1 MVAEKH
7 RLCSCIL
14 ASFSPAKA
22 ASPKPKVV
30 RAEPCL
36 GRRALGEW
44 PSVWARPSS
53 NLYQHA
59 TMKPPVLSPYAALRQ
74 VCRPLL
80 TSHSTSE
87 WPRKSPQWPPRGKG
101 WPCDRT
107 LESRTILSLTW
118 YVGLLV
124 PVKWGFFDG
133 LPHVWGQPRSIRT
146 ALADA
151 RKWRVCTADKC
162 SAR

>member
-7 RLCSCIL
+7 RLCFYIS
-14 ASFSPAKA
+14 ASFSPATA

-30 RAEPCL
+30 RAEPYW

-44 PSVWARPSS
+44 PSVWARPNS
-53 NLYQHA
+53 NHHQNE
-59 TMKPPVLSPYAALRQ
+59 TMKPPVLKPYAVGRLVFRQ
-74 VCRPLL
+74 LL

-87 WPRKSPQWPPRGKG
+87 WPRKSPQWPPREKG
-101 WPCDRT
+101 WPCGRT
-107 LESRTILSLTW
+107 LKSRTILSLTW

-124 PVKWGFFDG
+124 SVKWGFFGCFTICMGYPED
-133 LPHVWGQPRSIRT
+133 IRI
-146 ALADA
+146 ALADV

-162 SAR
+162 SER

>member
-7 RLCSCIL
+7 RLCFYIS

-30 RAEPCL
+30 RAEPYW

-44 PSVWARPSS
+44 PSVWARPNS
-53 NLYQHA
+53 NRYQNG
-59 TMKPPVLSPYAALRQ
+59 TMKPPVLMAYAVGRLVFRQ
-74 VCRPLL
+74 LL
-80 TSHSTSE
+80 TSHSTNE
-87 WPRKSPQWPPRGKG
+87 WPRKSPQWPPREKG
-101 WPCDRT
+101 WPCGRT
-107 LESRTILSLTW
+107 LKSRTILSLTW

-124 PVKWGFFDG
+124 SVKWGLFDG